1 VLRVKVRERL
11 ESRRLANSSQWKEC
25 GGSALV
31 AAGVVVG
38 NVNTISGVVDAVG
51 ALAIFPD

>member
-1 VLRVKVRERL
+1 MLRVKVRERL

>member
-1 VLRVKVRERL
+1 MRERL

-31 AAGVVVG
+31 AAGVVVRNG
-38 NVNTISGVVDAVG
+38 NTIAGVVDAVE
-51 ALAIFPD
+51 ALAIFLD